1 MYRVAQGKNPVDD
14 LWAER
19 GALFGGEVS
28 RNPEGGLPV
37 VHLVQRGVNRH

>member
-14 LWAER
+14 PWAER

-28 RNPEGGLPV
+28 HEAEGGFSV
-37 VHLVQRGVNRH
+37 AHLVQRGVNRH